1 MLVPKLTDRMASAAE
16 ATDALQELL
25 VLLGQDGDE
34 SNQELQNRIV
44 GAAPKEDI
52 KTGTQKAVTTPPL
65 KTKEQGEKHYFLQ
78 VAFMDSWEETVY
90 PISDEPIIVGRLPAS
105 DIVLDRPGQRFVS
118 RRHSEIIFRD
128 GRVLVRD
135 LGSANGT
142 FLDGRQLDANAY
154 YEWLVGTEVQL
165 GPFTLALRSDRELH
179 DVPSPTEE
187 PAIGV
192 TITKIQG
199 GLKLSCP
206 NGVPSRLPLVINN
219 PITIGR
225 ALDCDMVL
233 EHPHVSNHHCRIQLT
248 DAGPEVVDLRS
259 TNGTFMREQKLPP
272 HAPVPWRDFS
282 EIRIGPF
289 KIALEDTAARSGS
302 PSS

>member
-1 MLVPKLTDRMASAAE
+1 MASAAE

-25 VLLGQDGDE
+25 VILGQDGQETDR
-34 SNQELQNRIV
+34 ELQNRIV
-44 GAAPKEDI
+44 GTVPKEEVR
-52 KTGTQKAVTTPPL
+52 TGTEALSTPPL
-65 KTKEQGEKHYFLQ
+65 QTKEESGKRYFLQ

-90 PISDEPIIVGRLPAS
+90 PISNDPIIVGRLPAS
-105 DIVLDRPGQRFVS
+105 SIVLDRPGQRFVS
-118 RRHSEIIFRD
+118 RRHCEIIFRD

-154 YEWLVGTEVQL
+154 YEWLVGMEVQL
-165 GPFTLALRSDRELH
+165 GPFTLALRSDKELH
-179 DVPSPTEE
+179 DVPSPPVE

-199 GLKLSCP
+199 GLKLCCP
-206 NGVPSRLPLVINN
+206 NGVPSRLPLEIDT

-233 EHPHVSNHHCRIQLT
+233 EHPHVSNFHCRIQLT
-248 DAGPEVVDLRS
+248 GAGPEVIDLRS
-259 TNGTFMREQKLPP
+259 TNGTFMHEQKLPP

-289 KIALEDTAARSGS
+289 KIALEDTTVRSD
-302 PSS
+302 SSTG